1 MGAGGRVD
9 CAPAGQAHRQA
20 DFRLGFRIHSEVI
33 LMRLD
38 RRMLTGC
45 ALTVVMAI
53 GSSGIAQETKEA
65 APAAAPATEDIVV
78 MLDGRILNGQILSE
92 TSESIVFQYTDKT
105 LNITTKLSLRK
116 TEIDKIQRDVPLPES
131 SQPAAE
137 ASTPLPEKKAEEKK
151 ESDTIKSSR
160 FGEVQKITDPNV
172 PAFYIVPM
180 KGQMGTDVHSQV
192 YEKIRDDI
200 RAMPKKPDVI
210 VIELDSKDV
219 EDLLYSRIGREER
232 SLADLDDYRDLVNV
246 LRDDLADIRQV
257 VWVKDSVGVSSIVA
271 MAWDEVYMDPQGRIG
286 GMDSARAQTGF
297 DQWQDEDV
305 RGKMTAAFMSWIKG
319 FFEKGNHPL
328 ELADSMVRPEF
339 LLSAS
344 FKGRE
349 VIWTQ
354 DGAGEY
360 VVDPSD
366 ESTVSF
372 RAKVAED
379 LGISLGSPATYDDLA
394 FLLGYREYRILDE
407 AGKKIVDD
415 YVADWRRLF
424 DSAKSWWGDFE
435 KFMGWASG
443 PDQLKYLGQAKSM
456 VGKILDAMNRYKAIE
471 VRWQIEMGMSKLD
484 LEVLDEQLAEQIR
497 QLKNAGRGGDDGG
510 GGAGRGRG
518 GGGLGGGR

>member
-1 MGAGGRVD
+1 
-9 CAPAGQAHRQA
+9 
-20 DFRLGFRIHSEVI
+20 
-33 LMRLD
+33 
-38 RRMLTGC
+38 MLTGC
-45 ALTVVMAI
+45 ALTVVMALASA
-53 GSSGIAQETKEA
+53 GLAQEKAA
-65 APAAAPATEDIVV
+65 APAATLAPAPATEDILV

-92 TSESIVFQYTDKT
+92 TTETIVFEYTDRT
-105 LNITTKLSLRK
+105 LNIKTKLSLRK
-116 TEIDKIQRDVPLPES
+116 TEIDKIQRDVPLPDAAE
-131 SQPAAE
+131 PAAE
-137 ASTPLPEKKAEEKK
+137 TSDPVAAKAPEAKAD
-151 ESDTIKSSR
+151 SDTVKSAR
-160 FGEVQKITDPNV
+160 FGEVAKITDPNV

-210 VIELDSKDV
+210 IIELDSKDV
-219 EDLLYSRIGREER
+219 EDLLYSRLGQEER

-246 LRDDLADIRQV
+246 LRNDLADIRQV

-271 MAWDEVYMDPQGRIG
+271 MAWDELYMDPQGRIG

-297 DQWQDEDV
+297 DQWQDADV

-328 ELADSMVRPEF
+328 ELADAMVRPEF

-344 FKGRE
+344 FKGRD

-354 DGAGEY
+354 DTAGEY

-366 ESTVSF
+366 EYTVSF
-372 RAKVAED
+372 RSKIAED

-435 KFMGWASG
+435 KFMSWAGG

-456 VGKILDAMNRYKAIE
+456 IGKILDAMNRYKAIE
-471 VRWQIEMGMSKLD
+471 VRWRIEMGMSKMD
-484 LEVLDEQLAEQIR
+484 LEVLDEQLGEQIR
-497 QLKNAGRGGDDGG
+497 QLKNAGRAGDGAAGG
-510 GGAGRGRG
+510 GSGRGRG